1 MPYYPSDELPI
12 RIIYSAELREY
23 HIQEARRY
31 QRNGAS
37 YANDVNNISNLGG
50 DTWTTV
56 VRKTNLADAVY
67 NALDLM
73 DADNR
78 QLRDVQLGPARPTD
92 PEVAAIVSKLQ
103 QLKV

>member
-1 MPYYPSDELPI
+1 MPYYPDDNLPL
-12 RIIYSAELREY
+12 RIVYSAELREY

-31 QRNGAS
+31 QRNGA
-37 YANDVNNISNLGG
+37 YYTNDVNNIPNLGG

-67 NALDLM
+67 NVLDLM
-73 DADNR
+73 DSENR

-92 PEVAAIVSKLQ
+92 PEVAAIVAKLA
-103 QLKV
+103 QLAV